1 VAECECLPKCPFFN
15 DKMQNMPSLTSMMKK
30 RYCLEDSSECAR
42 HIVFLVLGSEKVPAD
57 LYPSQAERAREIVS
71 GQ

>member
-1 VAECECLPKCPFFN
+1 
-15 DKMQNMPSLTSMMKK
+15 MQNMPSLTSMMKK